1 LNQPIFSNMDY
12 YKNLHFQRCMRNW
25 NIYLQSNE
33 QDDEVLTEWEELLL
47 KDFYQY
53 SLEWFKLNKNNT
65 FWRKELK

>member
-1 LNQPIFSNMDY
+1 
-12 YKNLHFQRCMRNW
+12 MRNW